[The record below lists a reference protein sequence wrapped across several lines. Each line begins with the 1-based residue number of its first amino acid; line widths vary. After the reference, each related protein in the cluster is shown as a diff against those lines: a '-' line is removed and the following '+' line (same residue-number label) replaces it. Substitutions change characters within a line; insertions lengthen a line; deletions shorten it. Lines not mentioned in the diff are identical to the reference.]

1 MSAEIVFCAYF
12 LRARN
17 IKDMSETLLIIVLVV
32 VALLLLVNVAI
43 LLAVKKS
50 KKQEVI
56 FDTRELEN
64 KIGATLDGA
73 SKNIKESFMMTN
85 DATTKALMS
94 GVSATNEQ
102 VVGGVKELSRSNEV
116 RLKEMKD
123 ELQSGLKEMKVE
135 LSEAL
140 NKVREDNNTQ
150 LDKIR
155 GTVDEKLTKTL
166 DERLQVSFKNVSD
179 SLDKVYKNLGEL
191 KTLDTGLNE
200 LTKMLSNTKT
210 RGNWGELSL
219 ESILQDILIPS
230 QYERQSKM
238 GRRVAEDKMVD
249 FAIILPGTKDD
260 KVYLPID
267 SKFPVTDFMR
277 MKEAV
282 AEGKIEEYNI
292 AKKALAARIKHEAV
306 SIKDKYINPPQ
317 TTDFAVMFL
326 PVESLYAEV
335 LSIDGLAEQIQ
346 KDYRV
351 MIAGPSNI
359 TAFLNSLRLG
369 FRTLKIQKDSRQV
382 YDILTTFRKSFNIFV
397 ADIQKAQEQVQRVQ
411 STLENAQKRTETIQ
425 KKLDKTEGLEIPEAQ
440 GDAQSMLTIE

>member
-1 MSAEIVFCAYF
+1 MLEI
-12 LRARN
+12 
-17 IKDMSETLLIIVLVV
+17 LLIIVLIV
-32 VALLLLVNVAI
+32 VAVLLLINVAV

-50 KKQEVI
+50 KSRGAD
-56 FDTRELEN
+56 FDTRELEG
-64 KIGATLDGA
+64 KIGATLEGA

-85 DATTKALMS
+85 DATTRALMS

-102 VVGGVKELSRSNEV
+102 VVSGVKELSRSNEI

-123 ELQSGLKEMKVE
+123 ELQVGLKEMKIE
-135 LSEAL
+135 LSDAL
-140 NKVREDNNTQ
+140 NKVREDNNAQ
-150 LDKIR
+150 LDRIR

-219 ESILQDILIPS
+219 EIILQDILVPS

-238 GRRVAEDKMVD
+238 GRRITAGEDRLVD

-267 SKFPVTDFMR
+267 SKFPVADFIR
-277 MKEAV
+277 MKDAV
-282 AEGKIEEYNI
+282 AEGKIDEYNI
-292 AKKALAARIKHEAV
+292 AKRAFATRIKHEAV

-397 ADIQKAQEQVQRVQ
+397 SDLQKAQEQVQRVQ
-411 STLENAQKRTETIQ
+411 STLETAQKRTETIQ
-425 KKLDKTEGLEIPEAQ
+425 KKLDKTEGLEVPEAQ
-440 GDAQSMLTIE
+440 EEAQPLLSIE